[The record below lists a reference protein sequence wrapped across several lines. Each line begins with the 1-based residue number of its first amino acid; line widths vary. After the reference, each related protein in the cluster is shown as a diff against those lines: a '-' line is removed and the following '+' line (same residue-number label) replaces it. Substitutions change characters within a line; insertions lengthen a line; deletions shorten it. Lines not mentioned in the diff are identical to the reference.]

1 MMAMISR
8 YLHDSGNGTL
18 VLSDGEIREFK
29 KEEWIDTEYEPGIG
43 QKVLYKSDQN
53 GTEIRIITEEEIE
66 ALKNNSLKEETAVE
80 KPSEEESSNNQFATV
95 EEAIEHY
102 LNLGFKKTIDKEN
115 NGVRSIS
122 MRYFDAQ
129 GEFGEAI
136 ISVNVENIE
145 VKETRNGKPI

>member
-1 MMAMISR
+1 MGMVSR
-8 YLHDSGNGTL
+8 YLSETAKGSL
-18 VLSDGEIREFK
+18 VLSDGDIREFTRQ
-29 KEEWIDTEYEPGIG
+29 EWIDKEYEPGIG

-53 GTEIRIITEEEIE
+53 GTQIRIITEEEIE

-80 KPSEEESSNNQFATV
+80 KPKEEESSNNQFATV
-95 EEAIEHY
+95 EEAIEYY